1 MHCTVDAATY
11 AANPTLVK
19 DLGDFSNR
27 FNIMFAPSLAGRH
40 GKQVNTL
47 EGVKQTQ
54 DKIELFKYLQDIKA
68 APESRILTD
77 EGFCMEDAEMFNSG
91 QLIGVS
97 YDGTQTISPYNN
109 QEELIQKLL
118 KTREGFFHGIHPD
131 MEQEVFVGKAGKGS
145 FVAPYQQKISVM
157 EDGTEELLFG
167 ILDDL
172 DLDFSNFKLAY
183 DPIKDRVVVT
193 DISVSFSKPMMPH
206 IIKLLRTLDSKL

>member
-40 GKQVNTL
+40 GKQVNSL
-47 EGVKQTQ
+47 EGVKQTE
-54 DKIELFKYLQDIKA
+54 DKLELFKYLQDIKA
-68 APESRILTD
+68 APECKILTE
-77 EGFCMEDAEMFNSG
+77 EGFTMEDAEVFNSG
-91 QLIGVS
+91 QLVGVS
-97 YDGTQTISPYNN
+97 YDHKPAISPFSN
-109 QEELIQKLL
+109 QQELIEKLL
-118 KTREGFFHGIHPD
+118 KTKEGFFHGIHPS

-145 FVAPYQQKISVM
+145 FIAPYEQKISVM
-157 EDGTEELLFG
+157 EDDTEELLFG